1 MPERQRVITVLL
13 VDDHRL
19 VLRAFKRMLEDELD
33 LRVVGE
39 ARSGKEAVKAAQQLR
54 PDVVVMDF
62 AVPGIT
68 GAAATQRILEKVR
81 GTAVLMLS
89 MHSEPI
95 YVRAALDAGASGYLL
110 KSAVEMELAGAVRKV
125 AAGLHVLDSRI
136 APPTPRS
143 GEGTRPLST
152 RELEVLQLIAQG
164 KSNKQIAS
172 ALCISAGTVNVH
184 RANIMQELA
193 VHNTAT
199 LTLYAIARGLVKIA

>member
-1 MPERQRVITVLL
+1 MPERQRIITVLL

-19 VLRAFKRMLEDELD
+19 VLRAFKRMLEDEPD

-39 ARSGKEAVKAAQQLR
+39 ARSGKEAVKAAKELR

-62 AVPGIT
+62 AVPGFT

-125 AAGLHVLDSRI
+125 AAGHHVLDSRL

-164 KSNKQIAS
+164 KSNKQIAA